1 MKKDLP
7 PFSKI
12 FYPKSIAVFGVS
24 PDETNMGRTIVLN
37 TLTFGF
43 KGEVFSI
50 GRTKGVAFGQ
60 KIYSSLEEI
69 DREIDLAVILTP
81 ARTVPGILE
90 QCGRKGI
97 KAAVIES
104 GGFSE
109 FGDDGKSLEEACT
122 AAAKK
127 YGIRFVG
134 PNGIGV
140 TNLESGLALPFVHL
154 RRDLCLGPVSIL
166 AQSGGVGLSYVNF
179 LSDERIGF
187 NKFVSM
193 GNKRNINENDFL
205 EYLIEDPCTRI
216 ILVYLEGFTDGR
228 RFVEVASQSA
238 KPILVHKSNRFE
250 TSAKIA
256 HSHTTA
262 MFTNDRLVDHA
273 LEQAG
278 CVRVDTMG
286 EAVHY
291 IKSLSLPPLRGK
303 RLGVVSR
310 SGGHAVIA
318 ADACGYYGFE
328 LPEFP
333 EEMLERIAKH
343 VRAGVIRLQNPL
355 DLGDLFELDFY
366 AYIIEE
372 LLQKEDLDGVLLGH
386 GYRKGPE
393 EQPSR
398 ALLQQVV
405 RLVEKYQKPV
415 GAFVMTEASER
426 EYFKNHVKIPVFD
439 GPENAMR
446 AFHQSYQWSS
456 RRPLPLLKARLD
468 QVDEEKARSI
478 LKEAEG
484 EGELLLSRS
493 IELIRCYGFPTA
505 PHELAGTAEEA
516 VQVWR
521 SWGAPVAMKI
531 NRPHISHKSDQG
543 AVRLNIRTEAEV
555 RSAFRDLQ
563 GLAGGDLEVLVQKMA
578 PKGREIIMGGKR
590 DECFGPVVL
599 FGLGGIFVEVFRDA
613 VWRLA
618 PIQHEEAAR
627 MIRSIQGARV
637 LSGYRGES
645 PRDLKSLED
654 LLVRLSVMLVDLP
667 RIQEIDVNP
676 VIVMAE
682 GEGALAVDARVILGS
697 SK

>member
-1 MKKDLP
+1 MRESP

-24 PDETNMGRTIVLN
+24 PEGPNLARNIVLN
-37 TLTFGF
+37 TLTCGF

-50 GRTKGVAFGQ
+50 GRTQGVAFGQ
-60 KIYSSLEEI
+60 KIYSSVEEI

-81 ARTVPGILE
+81 ARTIPGILE

-109 FGDDGKSLEEACT
+109 FDMEGKALEEACT
-122 AAAKK
+122 ATAAK
-127 YGIRFVG
+127 YGIRFIG

-140 TNLESGLALPFVHL
+140 TNLESGLALPFMPL
-154 RRDLCLGPVSIL
+154 RRDLCIGPVSIL

-193 GNKRNINENDFL
+193 GNKRNIDENELL
-205 EYLIEDPCTRI
+205 EYLIQDPGTKI
-216 ILVYLEGFTDGR
+216 ILIYLEGFTDGR
-228 RFVEVASQSA
+228 KFVEVASRSE
-238 KPILVHKSNRFE
+238 KPVLVHKSNRFE
-250 TSAKIA
+250 TSARIA

-262 MFTNDRLVDHA
+262 MFTNDKLVDHA

-278 CVRVDTMG
+278 CVRVNTMD
-286 EAVHY
+286 EAIHY
-291 IKSLSLPPLRGK
+291 IRSLSLPSLKGK
-303 RLGVVSR
+303 RLAVVSR

-318 ADACGYYGFE
+318 ADACGHYGFE

-333 EEMLERIAKH
+333 EEMLQRIAKH

-355 DLGDLFELDFY
+355 DLGDMFDLEFY

-372 LLQKEDLDGVLLGH
+372 LLKKEDLDGVLLGH
-386 GYRKGPE
+386 GYRKGHE

-415 GAFVMTEASER
+415 ASFVMTEASEK
-426 EYFKNHVKIPVFD
+426 EYFKHYVKIPVFD
-439 GPENAMR
+439 SPEDAMR
-446 AFHQSYQWSS
+446 AFHLSHEWSA
-456 RRPLPLLKARLD
+456 RRPLPLLKTKLEHI
-468 QVDEEKARSI
+468 DEDRAGRI
-478 LKEAEG
+478 LNEAAG
-484 EGELLLSRS
+484 EGSLLLSQG
-493 IELIRCYGFPTA
+493 IELIKSYGFA
-505 PHELAGTAEEA
+505 VARYGLAVTAEEA
-516 VQVWR
+516 VGIWR
-521 SWGAPVAMKI
+521 AWNTPLAMKV
-531 NRPHISHKSDQG
+531 NRPHLSHKSDQG
-543 AVRLNIRTEAEV
+543 AVILNIQTEAEIH
-555 RSAFRDLQ
+555 SAFNDLKRV
-563 GLAGGDLEVLVQKMA
+563 AGPDLEVLVQEMA
-578 PKGREIIMGGKR
+578 PKGREIILGGKR
-590 DECFGPVVL
+590 DDCFGPVVL

-618 PIQHEEAAR
+618 PVRHEEAAR

-637 LSGYRGES
+637 LSGYRGEPS
-645 PRDLKSLED
+645 RDMEVLKD
-654 LLVRLSVMLVDLP
+654 LISRLSQMLVTFP
-667 RIQEIDVNP
+667 RIQEIDINP

-682 GEGALAVDARVILGS
+682 GEGALAVDARVILKDRG
-697 SK
+697 

>member
-1 MKKDLP
+1 MREAP
-7 PFSKI
+7 PFSKL
-12 FYPKSIAVFGVS
+12 FYPRSIAVFGVS
-24 PDETNMGRTIVLN
+24 PEGANLARNIVLN
-37 TLTFGF
+37 TLTCGF
-43 KGEVFSI
+43 KGEVFSV
-50 GRTKGVAFGQ
+50 GRTQGVAFGQ
-60 KIYSSLEEI
+60 KIYSSVEEI

-81 ARTVPGILE
+81 AKTIPGILE

-109 FGDDGKSLEEACT
+109 FDAEGKALEQACT
-122 AAAKK
+122 AAAEK

-140 TNLESGLALPFVHL
+140 TNLESGLALPFMPL

-193 GNKRNINENDFL
+193 GNKRNINENEL
-205 EYLIEDPCTRI
+205 MEYLIHDPGTKI
-216 ILVYLEGFTDGR
+216 ILIYLEGFSDGR
-228 RFVEVASQSA
+228 KFVEVASRSE

-250 TSAKIA
+250 TSAQIA

-262 MFTNDRLVDHA
+262 MFTNDRLVEHA
-273 LEQAG
+273 LRQAG
-278 CVRVDTMG
+278 CVRVDTMD
-286 EAVHY
+286 EAIHY
-291 IKSLSLPPLRGK
+291 IRSLSLPPLKGK
-303 RLGVVSR
+303 RLAVVSR

-318 ADACGYYGFE
+318 ADACGYYGFD

-333 EEMLERIAKH
+333 EEMLQRIRKH

-355 DLGDLFELDFY
+355 DLGDMFDLEFY

-372 LLQKEDLDGVLLGH
+372 LLKKEDLDGVLLGH
-386 GYRKGPE
+386 GYRKGHE

-415 GAFVMTEASER
+415 AAFVMTEASEK
-426 EYFKNHVKIPVFD
+426 EYFRHNVRIPIFD
-439 GPENAMR
+439 SPEDAMR
-446 AFHQSYQWSS
+446 AFHLSHEWSS
-456 RRPLPLLKARLD
+456 RRPLPLLKTGLD
-468 QVDEEKARSI
+468 RVDEDRAGKI
-478 LKEAEG
+478 LREADG
-484 EGELLLSRS
+484 EESLLLSQS
-493 IELIRCYGFPTA
+493 IELIKSYGFA
-505 PHELAGTAEEA
+505 VARHELAGTAEEA
-516 VQVWR
+516 VRIWR
-521 SWGAPVAMKI
+521 SWNSPLALKV
-531 NRPHISHKSDQG
+531 NRPHLSHKSDQG
-543 AVRLNIRTEAEV
+543 AVKLDLQSEDEI
-555 RSAFRDLQ
+555 RSAFEELQ
-563 GLAGGDLEVLVQKMA
+563 EIGGADLEVLVQEMT
-578 PKGREIIMGGKR
+578 PKGREIILGGKR
-590 DECFGPVVL
+590 DDCFGPVVL

-618 PIQHEEAAR
+618 PVRHEEAAR

-637 LSGYRGES
+637 LSGYRGER
-645 PRDLKSLED
+645 PRDLEALKD
-654 LLVRLSVMLVDLP
+654 LLVRLSQMLVTFP
-667 RIQEIDVNP
+667 QIREIDINP

-682 GEGALAVDARVILGS
+682 GEGALAVDARVIL
-697 SK
+697 K

>member
-1 MKKDLP
+1 MKKEFP

-24 PDETNMGRTIVLN
+24 PEETNLGRIIVLN
-37 TLTFGF
+37 TLTCGF

-50 GRTKGVAFGQ
+50 GRTQGVAFGQ
-60 KIYSSLEEI
+60 QIYSSLEEI

-81 ARTVPGILE
+81 AKTIPSILE

-109 FGDDGKSLEEACT
+109 FGVEGKALEEACT
-122 AAAKK
+122 ATAEK

-154 RRDLCLGPVSIL
+154 RRDLCIGPVSIL
-166 AQSGGVGLSYVNF
+166 VQSGGVGLSYLNF

-193 GNKRNINENDFL
+193 GNKLNIDENEFL
-205 EYLIEDPCTRI
+205 AYLIQDPATRI

-228 RFVEVASQSA
+228 RFVEVASRSD

-262 MFTNDRLVDHA
+262 MFTNDKLVDHA

-291 IKSLSLPPLRGK
+291 IKSLTLPPLKGK
-303 RLGVVSR
+303 RLAVVSR

-328 LPEFP
+328 LPRFP
-333 EEMLERIAKH
+333 EEMLERIGKH

-393 EQPSR
+393 QQPSR
-398 ALLQQVV
+398 ALLQQVD

-415 GAFVMTEASER
+415 GAFVMTEASEK
-426 EYFKNHVKIPVFD
+426 EYFRNHVKIPVFD
-439 GPENAMR
+439 APETAMR
-446 AFHQSYQWSS
+446 AFHLSYQWSS
-456 RRPLPLLKARLD
+456 RRPLPLLKTRLEHI
-468 QVDEEKARSI
+468 DEEKAESI
-478 LKEAEG
+478 LDKARG
-484 EGELLLSRS
+484 QGSLLLSQG
-493 IELIRCYGFPTA
+493 IELIKSYGFSA
-505 PHELAGTAEEA
+505 PRHELARTAEEA
-516 VQVWR
+516 VHIWR
-521 SWGAPVAMKI
+521 SWNTPVAMKI

-543 AVRLNIRTEAEV
+543 AVKLNIQTEREIH
-555 RSAFRDLQ
+555 SAFKELQ
-563 GLAGGDLEVLVQKMA
+563 GVAGRDLEVLIQEMA
-578 PKGREIIMGGKR
+578 PRGREIILGGRR

-599 FGLGGIFVEVFRDA
+599 FGLGGFSWRSFGMRSGASLPSSTRRRA
-613 VWRLA
+613 V
-618 PIQHEEAAR
+618 
-627 MIRSIQGARV
+627 
-637 LSGYRGES
+637 
-645 PRDLKSLED
+645 
-654 LLVRLSVMLVDLP
+654 
-667 RIQEIDVNP
+667 
-676 VIVMAE
+676 
-682 GEGALAVDARVILGS
+682 
-697 SK
+697 